1 MGSKKSMKELDYPP
15 NFWGRVYW
23 DFLDF
28 PKKIWG
34 LGAPS
39 SMVPGTPEIGHLG
52 VPDPIEGGVPQTPNF
67 FWEVQEVPIDSAPKI
82 RWVVQ
87 LLLGFF

>member
-34 LGAPS
+34 LGAPPNGG
-39 SMVPGTPEIGHLG
+39 PGTPQVGIRGVLG
-52 VPDPIEGGVPQTPNF
+52 P
-67 FWEVQEVPIDSAPKI
+67 
-82 RWVVQ
+82 
-87 LLLGFF
+87 LLCETAESTETTDIYK

>member
-1 MGSKKSMKELDYPP
+1 MKNFQNIFLFTIGASELKFYSISYSLAISVDHIWLTKTMKELDYPP

-39 SMVPGTPEIGHLG
+39 PMGPGTP
-52 VPDPIEGGVPQTPNF
+52 
-67 FWEVQEVPIDSAPKI
+67 K
-82 RWVVQ
+82 
-87 LLLGFF
+87 

>member
-34 LGAPS
+34 RWPLPLWGPGPPIPPKQLKSRPWAPYR
-39 SMVPGTPEIGHLG
+39 G
-52 VPDPIEGGVPQTPNF
+52 VGPQTPKM
-67 FWEVQEVPIDSAPKI
+67 FWEV
-82 RWVVQ
+82 
-87 LLLGFF
+87 

>member
-1 MGSKKSMKELDYPP
+1 MKELDYQP
-15 NFWGRVYW
+15 NFWSNVYW

-34 LGAPS
+34 LGAP
-39 SMVPGTPEIGHLG
+39 PPICTGTPQMPKIRHLG
-52 VPDPIEGGVPQTPNF
+52 GSGTDRGRGPQTQKF
-67 FWEVQEVPIDSAPKI
+67 FWEVQEVPIDFAIKI

-87 LLLGFF
+87 LLHGFL

>member
-1 MGSKKSMKELDYPP
+1 MKELDYPP
-15 NFWGRVYW
+15 NFWSKVYL

-34 LGAPS
+34 LGAPPP
-39 SMVPGTPEIGHLG
+39 MGPGTPKCLILDNMGVLVQIG
-52 VPDPIEGGVPQTPNF
+52 GGALRPQIF
-67 FWEVQEVPIDSAPKI
+67 FWEVQEVQIDFAPKI

-87 LLLGFF
+87 LLHGFF

>member
-1 MGSKKSMKELDYPP
+1 MKELDYQP
-15 NFWGRVYW
+15 NFWSNVYW

-34 LGAPS
+34 LGAP
-39 SMVPGTPEIGHLG
+39 PPICTGTPQMPKIRHLG
-52 VPDPIEGGVPQTPNF
+52 GHGPHRGWGPQTLKF
-67 FWEVQEVPIDSAPKI
+67 FWEVQEVSIDFAPKF
-82 RWVVQ
+82 RRVVQ

>member
-34 LGAPS
+34 LGAPPL
-39 SMVPGTPEIGHLG
+39 MGAGTPQMAKIRHLG
-52 VPDPIEGGVPQTPNF
+52 GPGPHRGWGPQTPNF
-67 FWEVQEVPIDSAPKI
+67 FWEV
-82 RWVVQ
+82 
-87 LLLGFF
+87 